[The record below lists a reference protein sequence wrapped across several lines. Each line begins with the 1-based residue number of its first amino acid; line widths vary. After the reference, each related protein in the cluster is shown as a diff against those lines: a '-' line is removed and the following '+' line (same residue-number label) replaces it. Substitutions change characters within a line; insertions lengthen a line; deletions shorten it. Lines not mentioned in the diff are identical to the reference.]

1 MYSSLLASRIERKF
15 LAPLQL
21 LRGSIRSKL
30 KTASVFPSQI
40 SFDPAQPAWEEIPAA
55 AGVFALFGENAK
67 AEPYVSRTPNL
78 RRRIRRLLDAKPE
91 QTKRLQLAGRVARIE
106 YALTGSDFEMWV
118 RLYEASRAV
127 FGERARKRLHLR
139 AAFLLRMTV
148 ENAYPRVYVTNHVTK
163 SGMADLYGPFPS
175 RAAAERFLEDMLDLF
190 KLRRCVDNLNPDPA
204 FPGCVY
210 SEMKKCLA
218 PCFKGCTDERYAEEA
233 GAVRAFLQT
242 RGASLV
248 AALGREREQA
258 SELLEFEKAAELH
271 ARLSKAQ
278 TTAAE
283 APELVRPLAKLD
295 GVIVQAAAEGEQ
307 VALFALAKGALR
319 GPAFFSV
326 AGMRHP
332 NEAAGSTSL
341 FAHPVGAMEPVPEE
355 AAVVTAATRDE
366 LEQRMDQTLAGL
378 DPRSKRRGAAGPV
391 ADYLCLLARWYYRP
405 AAKRAGELV
414 LAGEDGRVAAK
425 TVLRAVSRVWVK
437 SRALTAQAGAPSPQ
451 GVAVQADAPSAQNR

>member
-1 MYSSLLASRIERKF
+1 
-15 LAPLQL
+15 
-21 LRGSIRSKL
+21 
-30 KTASVFPSQI
+30 VFSSQI
-40 SFDPAQPAWEEIPAA
+40 PFDANEPRWEQIPQA
-55 AGVFALFGENAK
+55 AGVFALFGEDAK

-106 YALTGSDFEMWV
+106 YARTGSDFEMWV
-118 RLYEASRAV
+118 RLYEASRAI
-127 FGERARKRLHLR
+127 FGDRVRKRLHLKSP
-139 AAFLLRMTV
+139 FLLRMTV

-163 SGMADLYGPFPS
+163 SGMGDLYGPFPS
-175 RAAAERFLEDMLDLF
+175 RAAAERFCEDMLDLF
-190 KLRRCVDNLNPDPA
+190 KLRRCVDNLKPDPA

-218 PCFKGCTDERYAEEA
+218 PCFKGCSDERYAEEA
-233 GAVRAFLQT
+233 AAVRAFLRT

-271 ARLSKAQ
+271 SRLTRAQ
-278 TTAAE
+278 AVVAE
-283 APELVRPLAKLD
+283 APELVRPLANLD

-307 VALFALAKGALR
+307 VTLFALAKGTLR
-319 GPAFFSV
+319 GPAYFSV

-341 FAHPVGAMEPVPEE
+341 FAQPVGAMEAIPED
-355 AAVVTAATRDE
+355 AAAVTAATRDE
-366 LEQRMDQTLAGL
+366 LEQRVEAALAEL
-378 DPRSKRRGAAGPV
+378 EPPAKRRGVAGPV
-391 ADYLCLLARWYYRP
+391 SDYLCLLARWYYRP

-414 LAGEDGRVAAK
+414 LAGEDGRVAPKAL
-425 TVLRAVSRVWVK
+425 LRAVSRVWVK
-437 SRALTAQAGAPSPQ
+437 SREQ
-451 GVAVQADAPSAQNR
+451 GSGNR